1 LAAGGLPVLQ
11 GDKWARLAGRKKTLY
26 GASHIWK
33 AWDCAMELRH
43 LRFFVAVAEEG
54 SLTNAAEKRLHTAQP
69 SLSRQMK
76 DLEFE
81 VGAQL
86 MTRSVKGIELTPAGR
101 AFLDH
106 ARLALAQVDA
116 AGTAARR
123 AAQPAKASFA
133 LGFLTGQE
141 MDWLPDAMALLR
153 DDLPN
158 TDVTVSSQYS
168 PQLADGLVR
177 GRLDLA
183 FMRRKENAELEYRLV
198 TREPLVVVLPSDH
211 RLAVQ
216 PSIAIEDIAAEPF
229 IGMSDTAPTLQRV
242 IEDYFRQTRI
252 ELKPTHKIDNIGMA
266 MSLVASTRGVTL
278 LPAYTKNFLPWSV
291 AARPLA
297 GEGAFID
304 LVVGYSKA
312 NRSAVLELFLSR
324 LDEIVARV
332 SQRQHLPPRHGAP
345 PPIIS

>member
-1 LAAGGLPVLQ
+1 
-11 GDKWARLAGRKKTLY
+11 
-26 GASHIWK
+26 
-33 AWDCAMELRH
+33 MEIRH

-54 SLTNAAEKRLHTAQP
+54 SLTTAAEKRLHTAQP
-69 SLSRQMK
+69 SLSRQMR
-76 DLEFE
+76 DLEAE

-106 ARLALAQVDA
+106 ARLALTQVEA

-123 AAQPAKASFA
+123 AAQPARAAFA

-141 MDWLPDAMALLR
+141 MDWLPEAMGMLR
-153 DDLPN
+153 DALPN

-168 PQLADGLVR
+168 PDLADGLMR

-183 FMRRKENAELEYRLV
+183 FMRREQGTDLEYRLV

-211 RLAVQ
+211 RLALQ
-216 PSIAIEDIAAEPF
+216 PSIAIQDIAGEPF
-229 IGMSDTAPTLQRV
+229 IGMSGTAPAFQAVIDDYLKRSHVELQ
-242 IEDYFRQTRI
+242 T
-252 ELKPTHKIDNIGMA
+252 THRIDNLGMA

-278 LPAYTKNFLPWSV
+278 LPAYAKNFLPWSV
-291 AARPLA
+291 VSRPLA

-312 NRSAVLELFLSR
+312 NGSAVLRLFLSR
-324 LDEIVARV
+324 LDELIGRVAPISPGTPVPASPSR
-332 SQRQHLPPRHGAP
+332 RDFLP
-345 PPIIS
+345 